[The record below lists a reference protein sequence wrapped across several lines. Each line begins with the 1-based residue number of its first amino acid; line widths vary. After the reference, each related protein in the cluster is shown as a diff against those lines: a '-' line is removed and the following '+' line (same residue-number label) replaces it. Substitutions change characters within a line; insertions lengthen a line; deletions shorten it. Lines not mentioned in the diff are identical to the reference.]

1 MKKEFKY
8 CSSVIA
14 LGTLMFLSSCSG
26 CTKTEEQGV
35 MKVDSLPRNPKAG
48 QVYHDSND
56 HSWVY
61 DAMMMRWIMDGGS
74 SSHNN
79 YYYYPSTGSYTDGA
93 GKSVTPPASV
103 SSGIS
108 NGVKARTQTVT
119 KPVNLSKS
127 STSSTGS
134 STKST
139 SSVNT
144 KSSNKSSSSFIK
156 SSSST
161 SSKSTGKSVFGSTG
175 RSHVSVSA

>member
-14 LGTLMFLSSCSG
+14 MGTLMFLSSCSG

-35 MKVDSLPRNPKAG
+35 MKVDSLPRNPTAG
-48 QVYHDSND
+48 QVYHDSNN

-61 DAMMMRWIMDGGS
+61 DMAMGAWIMNMVNSNGQRD
-74 SSHNN
+74 HVNN
-79 YYYYPSTGSYTDGA
+79 YYYYPSTGSYTDGS
-93 GKSVTPPASV
+93 GKTVTPPASV

-108 NGVKARTQTVT
+108 DGVKARTQTVT

-127 STSSTGS
+127 SS
-134 STKST
+134 
-139 SSVNT
+139 SSV
-144 KSSNKSSSSFIK
+144 K

-161 SSKSTGKSVFGSTG
+161 STKSTGKSVFGSTG
-175 RSHVSVSA
+175 RSHSSVS

>member
-35 MKVDSLPRNPKAG
+35 MKVDSLPRNPTAG
-48 QVYHDSND
+48 QVYHDSNN

-79 YYYYPSTGSYTDGA
+79 YYYYPSTGSYTDGT

-108 NGVKARTQTVT
+108 DGVKARTQTVT
-119 KPVNLSKS
+119 KPVDLSKS
-127 STSSTGS
+127 SI
-134 STKST
+134 ST
-139 SSVNT
+139 SSRST
-144 KSSNKSSSSFIK
+144 SNSSSFN

-175 RSHVSVSA
+175 RSHVSISS

>member
-35 MKVDSLPRNPKAG
+35 MKVDSLPRNPTAG
-48 QVYHDSND
+48 QVYHDSNN

-61 DAMMMRWIMDGGS
+61 DAMMMRWIMDGGG

-93 GKSVTPPASV
+93 GRSVTPPASV

-108 NGVKARTQTVT
+108 DGVKARTQTVT

-127 STSSTGS
+127 STGSNNSST
-134 STKST
+134 
-139 SSVNT
+139 V
-144 KSSNKSSSSFIK
+144 K

-175 RSHVSVSA
+175 RSHVSISA

>member
-35 MKVDSLPRNPKAG
+35 MKVDSLPRNPTAG
-48 QVYHDSND
+48 QVYHDSNN

-61 DAMMMRWIMDGGS
+61 DAMMMRWIMDGGG

-79 YYYYPSTGSYTDGA
+79 YYYYPSTGSYTDGT

-108 NGVKARTQTVT
+108 DGVKARTQTVT
-119 KPVNLSKS
+119 TNTNVVNLSKS
-127 STSSTGS
+127 STGSNNSST
-134 STKST
+134 
-139 SSVNT
+139 V
-144 KSSNKSSSSFIK
+144 K

-175 RSHVSVSA
+175 RSHVSISA

>member
-35 MKVDSLPRNPKAG
+35 MKVDSLPRNPTAG
-48 QVYHDSND
+48 QVYHDSNN

-61 DAMMMRWIMDGGS
+61 DAMMMRWIMDGGG

-93 GKSVTPPASV
+93 GRSVTPPASV

-108 NGVKARTQTVT
+108 DGVKARTQTVT

-127 STSSTGS
+127 STGS
-134 STKST
+134 NNSYT
-139 SSVNT
+139 V
-144 KSSNKSSSSFIK
+144 K

-175 RSHVSVSA
+175 RSHVSISA

>member
-14 LGTLMFLSSCSG
+14 LETLMFLSSCSG

-35 MKVDSLPRNPKAG
+35 MKVDSLPRNPTAG
-48 QVYHDSND
+48 QVYHDSNN

-61 DAMMMRWIMDGGS
+61 DAMMMRWIMDGGG

-93 GKSVTPPASV
+93 GRSVTPPASV

-108 NGVKARTQTVT
+108 DGVKARTQTVT

-127 STSSTGS
+127 STSTGS
-134 STKST
+134 TST

-144 KSSNKSSSSFIK
+144 KSNNASSNSFVK

>member
-35 MKVDSLPRNPKAG
+35 MKVDSLPRNPTAG
-48 QVYHDSND
+48 QVYHDSNN

-61 DAMMMRWIMDGGS
+61 DAMMMRWIMDGGG

-93 GKSVTPPASV
+93 GRSVTPPASV

-108 NGVKARTQTVT
+108 DGVKARTQTVT

-127 STSSTGS
+127 STGSSNSST
-134 STKST
+134 
-139 SSVNT
+139 V
-144 KSSNKSSSSFIK
+144 K

-175 RSHVSVSA
+175 RSHVSISA

>member
-35 MKVDSLPRNPKAG
+35 MKVDSLPRNPTAG
-48 QVYHDSND
+48 QVYHDSNN

-61 DAMMMRWIMDGGS
+61 DAMMMRWIMDGGG

-79 YYYYPSTGSYTDGA
+79 YYYYPSTGSYTDGT

-108 NGVKARTQTVT
+108 DGVKARTQTVT
-119 KPVNLSKS
+119 TNTNVVNSSKS
-127 STSSTGS
+127 STGSNNSST
-134 STKST
+134 
-139 SSVNT
+139 V
-144 KSSNKSSSSFIK
+144 K

-175 RSHVSVSA
+175 RSHVSISA